1 VDLRGFPGNANTRT
15 MSHSN
20 TELIERFYTAFQRR
34 DADTMIACY
43 AHDVVFSDPAFGEL
57 HGDEVRDMWRMLVTR
72 AQDFSLTFD
81 SVEADEHSGRA
92 HWAARY
98 VFGQTGR
105 PVVNHI
111 EARFAFRDGLIVEHR
126 DTFDLWGWMRQALGT
141 RGALLGWSPL
151 VQRAIRERARRGLE
165 LYRRQD
171 RKT

>member
-1 VDLRGFPGNANTRT
+1 

-34 DADTMIACY
+34 DAATMIACY
-43 AHDVVFSDPAFGEL
+43 ADDVVFSDPAFGEL

-92 HWAARY
+92 HWAASY
-98 VFGQTGR
+98 VFSQTGR

-111 EARFAFRDGLIVEHR
+111 DARFAFRDGLIVEHR
-126 DTFDLWGWMRQALGT
+126 DSFDLWAWMRQALGT

-151 VQRAIRERARRGLE
+151 VQRAMRARARRGLE

-171 RKT
+171 RNA